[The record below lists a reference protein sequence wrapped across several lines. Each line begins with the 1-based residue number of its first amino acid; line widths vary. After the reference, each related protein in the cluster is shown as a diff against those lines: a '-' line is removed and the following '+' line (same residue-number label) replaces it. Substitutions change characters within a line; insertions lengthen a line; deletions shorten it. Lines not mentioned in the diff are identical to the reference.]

1 MGYDGKN
8 VLVLPRGL
16 RALNTRTNIVPE
28 TKFIRYKVAN
38 EVRALK
44 YQRRGYPLRL
54 MPSTVIT
61 SLKPDSTP
69 TGSPSLEDEIVGA
82 QEGLHPSTVARMIT
96 FDFKSN
102 KKGKQ
107 PQGSGHKRSQKSSED
122 STAEAEDGGG
132 YEGVYLPFGP
142 EWTDADK
149 IQAFLERKQQ
159 AEQKRLDKKGL
170 AEVPFFIVGS
180 LDEVLHPS
188 VEGRFPFALVE

>member
-28 TKFIRYKVAN
+28 PKFIRYKVAN

-54 MPSTVIT
+54 MPSTVIS
-61 SLKPDSTP
+61 SLDSTP
-69 TGSPSLEDEIVGA
+69 TGSPTLEDEIVGA
-82 QEGLHPSTVARMIT
+82 QEGLHPSTFARMIT

-107 PQGSGHKRSQKSSED
+107 PQGSGHKRSLQSSED
-122 STAEAEDGGG
+122 STAEDGGG

-142 EWTDADK
+142 EWTDPDK
-149 IQAFLERKQQ
+149 IQAFLARKHQ
-159 AEQKRLDKKGL
+159 AEQKRLDKKGI
-170 AEVPFFIVGS
+170 AEVPFFMLGS

-188 VEGRFPFALVE
+188 VESRFPFESLVE